1 MTTDMLKDVIG
12 EMNLDVDDENFNDIL
27 EGSQQPKKDGEG
39 KDDGADDKKM

>member
-27 EGSQQPKKDGEG
+27 EGGQQPKKDGEG
-39 KDDGADDKKM
+39 KDDDGADEKK